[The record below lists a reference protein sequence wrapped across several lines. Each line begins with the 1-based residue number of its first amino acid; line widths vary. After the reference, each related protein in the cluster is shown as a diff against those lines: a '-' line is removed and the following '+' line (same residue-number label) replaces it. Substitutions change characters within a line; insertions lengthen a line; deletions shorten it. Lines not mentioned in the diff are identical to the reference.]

1 MTKQAS
7 DERSRRGPGPRIAG
21 TLVGLDDKVLW
32 AAVTARDVAFDGR
45 FYYSVVTT
53 GVYCRPSCVSRPAK
67 RANVS
72 FHASCADAEAAGF
85 RPCKRCRPNEPT
97 LTTQYAS
104 KVADACR
111 LIETSDEEPSLD
123 ALAASAGLSRYHFH
137 RIFKSQT
144 GVTPKA
150 YAQAA
155 RQKRV
160 RDSLTRSATVTE
172 GIYEAGFNSNGRF
185 YENSSEVLGMTPTDF
200 RAGGTNADIRFAV
213 GECSL
218 GSILVAASDKGVCA
232 ILMGDDP
239 GALVRD
245 LEDRFPK
252 ARLIGCD
259 QEFEGLVARVVGF
272 VEAPHMGLDLPL
284 DIRGTAF
291 QHRVWEALRKIPA
304 GKTATYAEIAE
315 RIGQPTSVRAV
326 AGAVAA
332 NPIAVAVP
340 CHRVIRTGG
349 AISGYRWGVE
359 RKRALLDR
367 EKKS

>member
-1 MTKQAS
+1 
-7 DERSRRGPGPRIAG
+7 
-21 TLVGLDDKVLW
+21 
-32 AAVTARDVAFDGR
+32 
-45 FYYSVVTT
+45 
-53 GVYCRPSCVSRPAK
+53 
-67 RANVS
+67 
-72 FHASCADAEAAGF
+72 
-85 RPCKRCRPNEPT
+85 
-97 LTTQYAS
+97 
-104 KVADACR
+104 VADACR
-111 LIETSDEEPSLD
+111 LIETSEEEPGLD

-137 RIFKSQT
+137 RIFKAQT

-160 RDSLTRSATVTE
+160 RESLKRSARVTDA
-172 GIYEAGFNSNGRF
+172 IYDAGFNSNGRF
-185 YENSSEVLGMTPTDF
+185 YENSSKMLGMTPTDF

-218 GSILVAASDKGVCA
+218 GSILVAASDEGVCA

-239 GALVRD
+239 AALVRD

-252 ARLIGCD
+252 ARLVGGD
-259 QEFEGLVARVVGF
+259 REFESLVAKVVGF

-304 GKTATYAEIAE
+304 GETVTYAEIAE

-349 AISGYRWGVE
+349 ALSGYRWGVE

-367 EKKS
+367 ESKS